1 VLYDDGNDK
10 QQGCYANKRQLPLQ
24 AMLVVMMF
32 MMMFV
37 FTMICH
43 IFTRFYYF
51 WVQRYGKSRA
61 TRLQSGE

>member
-32 MMMFV
+32 MLMLV
-37 FTMICH
+37 L
-43 IFTRFYYF
+43 
-51 WVQRYGKSRA
+51 V
-61 TRLQSGE
+61 L